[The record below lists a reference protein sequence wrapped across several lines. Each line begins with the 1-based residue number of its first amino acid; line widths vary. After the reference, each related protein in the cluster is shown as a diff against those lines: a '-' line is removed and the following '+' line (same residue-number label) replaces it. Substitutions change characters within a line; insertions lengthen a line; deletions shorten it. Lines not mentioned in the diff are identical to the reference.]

1 MPGNMKA
8 GLPLTAKFQSTSNL
22 SNMKPSTTTPPP
34 PQDFRVL
41 HLMPLV
47 ADLLSNDDATTDE
60 LLRPNSTKKPY
71 PNIKTYLET
80 HFRLLWADFI
90 QPLRETIGK
99 FCKGR
104 EQVPPVDNPNQR
116 IYFYRNVSFINNSFL
131 SSTTVPDRSDSWR
144 RYNIRFDSMP
154 GFDWEKSKRLIYGSL
169 VCLWNAPLRVI
180 ILATVSQSDPEEL
193 EKGWLTVSIENPPHN
208 CDDFTSKTYT
218 MLECEVFYEPYRVV
232 MEAYQQL
239 GEASFP
245 FKDHL
250 LGWKKDPGVPNYLL
264 KSKIPG
270 SQEYRITK
278 SDGTCVT
285 TRNVLNISTWPSAIE
300 LGVNPIQRTAL
311 HAAMTRR
318 LALIQ
323 GPPGTGKTFIGRK
336 IIARSCYHLSG
347 CDH

>member
-1 MPGNMKA
+1 MPGIMKA
-8 GLPLTAKFQSTSNL
+8 GLPLTAKFQSTSKL

-90 QPLRETIGK
+90 QPHRETIGK

-116 IYFYRNVSFINNSFL
+116 IYFYRNVSIINNSFL

-154 GFDWEKSKRLIYGSL
+154 GFD
-169 VCLWNAPLRVI
+169 
-180 ILATVSQSDPEEL
+180 
-193 EKGWLTVSIENPPHN
+193 
-208 CDDFTSKTYT
+208 
-218 MLECEVFYEPYRVV
+218 
-232 MEAYQQL
+232 
-239 GEASFP
+239 
-245 FKDHL
+245 
-250 LGWKKDPGVPNYLL
+250 
-264 KSKIPG
+264 
-270 SQEYRITK
+270 
-278 SDGTCVT
+278 
-285 TRNVLNISTWPSAIE
+285 
-300 LGVNPIQRTAL
+300 
-311 HAAMTRR
+311 
-318 LALIQ
+318 
-323 GPPGTGKTFIGRK
+323 
-336 IIARSCYHLSG
+336 
-347 CDH
+347 